1 MAITRFDATFYI
13 EAFERNP
20 DFRQRIGDKRES
32 RARSENAHAGESQ
45 IVRFRRDMKKIIDT
59 LLRLTAD
66 LRAQVEA
73 RIGGKLVLTERAKIG
88 IVTGGALVILMVWL
102 GLSSWV
108 GHVEHQHGDVRV
120 NLARLKAQVESGAWS
135 ERKSES
141 HVLKSVLE
149 DRSVGRQETPGLAEA
164 GFERWIRSHLANS
177 RIEPQQ
183 IQIRRVP
190 LVQSTDAK
198 SAADT
203 SGDPLAGVQRMT
215 AKMFSC
221 RSSETALLALLADI
235 AESNK
240 IMTVDR
246 LYWFMRGCNARVEMD
261 VSTFFRYHERV
272 R

>member
-1 MAITRFDATFYI
+1 
-13 EAFERNP
+13 
-20 DFRQRIGDKRES
+20 
-32 RARSENAHAGESQ
+32 
-45 IVRFRRDMKKIIDT
+45 VKKIIDT

-66 LRAQVEA
+66 IRTQVEA
-73 RIGGKLVLTERAKIG
+73 RIGGTLVLTERAKIG
-88 IVTGGALVILMVWL
+88 IVIGGALIVLMAWL
-102 GLSSWV
+102 GLNSWV
-108 GHVEHQHGDVRV
+108 GHVEHQHNDVRV

-149 DRSVGRQETPGLAEA
+149 DRLWTAETPGLAEA
-164 GFERWIRSHLANS
+164 GFERWIRDHLANS

-198 SAADT
+198 GAADT

-215 AKMFSC
+215 AKVLMPFD
-221 RSSETALLALLADI
+221 ETALLALLADI

-240 IMTVDR
+240 VMTVDR
-246 LYWFMRGCNARVEMD
+246 LIVHAGRNARVEMD